1 MWKSTV
7 SVLFATRKNL
17 TFLSSVRFRFY
28 FYRMLQFQVLLLQI
42 DNALLF
48 KDMGGLPW
56 LIKAINYTKD
66 ERIQKEAALALGAA
80 TQR

>member
-1 MWKSTV
+1 
-7 SVLFATRKNL
+7 
-17 TFLSSVRFRFY
+17 
-28 FYRMLQFQVLLLQI
+28 MLQFQVLLLQI